1 MFNEINS
8 DYIKET
14 KAGNKKAVAT
24 IKLLKGAILL
34 KEKENKKELTD
45 EEIISIVEKQIKM
58 RKDAIIEF
66 EKASRNDLIDEY
78 NEEIKVL
85 SKYMPE
91 ALSEEEIEKIINDA
105 FEVIKPESMKDF
117 GNIMKEVTPKL
128 KGRADM
134 KEVSNLIKNKLNS

>member
-1 MFNEINS
+1 MFNEINN
-8 DYIKET
+8 DYIIET

-34 KEKENKKELTD
+34 KEKEEKRSLTD

-58 RKDAIIEF
+58 RKDAITEF
-66 EKASRNDLIDEY
+66 EKASRNDLISEY
-78 NEEIKVL
+78 NEEIEVL

-91 ALSEEEIEKIINDA
+91 ALSEEELNKIIEETIN
-105 FEVIKPESMKDF
+105 EVSATTIKDF
-117 GNIMKEVTPKL
+117 GNVMKNITPKI

-134 KEVSNLIKNKLNS
+134 KEVSAVIKNKLNS